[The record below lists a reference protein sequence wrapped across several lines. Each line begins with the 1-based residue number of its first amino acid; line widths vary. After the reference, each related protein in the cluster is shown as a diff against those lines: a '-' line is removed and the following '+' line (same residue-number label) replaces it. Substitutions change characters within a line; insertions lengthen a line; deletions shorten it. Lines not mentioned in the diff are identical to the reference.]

1 MKLLSSNEVID
12 VLVKEFPFLERELQ
26 FCCRLELDL
35 EAGEAAEIKLTKKLA
50 TEAICFRFPCCA
62 AYFCR
67 PRI

>member
-50 TEAICFRFPCCA
+50 TNLDPHEGTTDKEEAA
-62 AYFCR
+62 VD
-67 PRI
+67 